1 MASTPSVTTVF
12 QPDPTCF
19 AASNLWLER
28 DRGGCN
34 TYYTPF
40 SASPTEVVTIPEC
53 RYVRLGPFFGDY
65 DNLCIQ
71 NNWVRTGSVIADN
84 TAYSACPEGWTGVHT
99 STRSW
104 SAITVEETACCPP

>member
-1 MASTPSVTTVF
+1 MPSTPSVTTVF
-12 QPDPTCF
+12 RPDPTCF
-19 AASNLWLER
+19 AASNLWLESH
-28 DRGGCN
+28 GGCE
-34 TYYTPF
+34 TYYPPF
-40 SASPTEVVTIPEC
+40 SPRPTEVVTIPEC

-65 DNLCIQ
+65 DNLCNQ

-104 SAITVEETACCPP
+104 SAITIEETACCPP